1 MRFAAIYSGRNLAD
15 SRLIALTTSPSAI
28 EAVASAILR
37 EGGQLPPD
45 DPALRDLEA
54 GRRKALRKIAAGE
67 PL

>member
-1 MRFAAIYSGRNLAD
+1 MRFIGLYSGKTLTD
-15 SRLIALTTSPSAI
+15 SKLIALTTSPSAI
-28 EAVASAILR
+28 EAVAEAILR
-37 EGGQLPPD
+37 EGGQLPQD